1 VPVGT
6 SHLLQQAAGDIQQT
20 TGGSFQTR
28 RLSGAGF
35 EQRNE
40 TGNTHGQPNPSFPLG
55 AGFPLGQQASATDY
69 QRGHTDHLQQVGD
82 SYSLGNANYL
92 LSNSNYQASVYQP
105 GSHMVVEYQPFTLA
119 ASLTSNLS
127 FNNTAMDSFP
137 GTQAVGPLP
146 TTLSRPGG
154 VGGGQL
160 LTQGPGVPSVCNATL
175 AGQSPH
181 YFNSTGQSGS
191 LLSGLF
197 PGLKSGQG
205 ALGCPIPQHAM
216 AFTVGDA
223 TDNSDHANSHNATA
237 TAASEETM
245 DLS

>member
-6 SHLLQQAAGDIQQT
+6 SNLFQQAAGDIQQT

-35 EQRNE
+35 EQHNE
-40 TGNTHGQPNPSFPLG
+40 TGNTHGQPDPSFPLG

-82 SYSLGNANYL
+82 SYSLGNANYPL
-92 LSNSNYQASVYQP
+92 SNYQVSVYQP
-105 GSHMVVEYQPFTLA
+105 GSQAVVEYQPFLLA
-119 ASLTSNLS
+119 ASLTTNLS
-127 FNNTAMDSFP
+127 FNNAAMDSFP
-137 GTQAVGPLP
+137 GSQAVGPFP
-146 TTLSRPGG
+146 ASLSQPWG

-160 LTQGPGVPSVCNATL
+160 LTQGGPSVCNATL

-205 ALGCPIPQHAM
+205 ALGNPSPQHAM
-216 AFTVGDA
+216 AFTVGDT
-223 TDNSDHANSHNATA
+223 TDNSLHANNHNATA